1 MENSI
6 KKNFWKNKK
15 VFITG
20 HTGFKGS
27 WLSLFLNYLG
37 AEVTGYS
44 LAPIMKPSLF
54 DLAKIK
60 NVIKKTIIADVRD
73 YKRLKS
79 ELEKSKAS
87 IVFHLAAQP
96 LVRLS
101 YIHPKDTFD
110 INFTGSL
117 NILQAIKKNKR
128 VKTGIIITTD
138 KVYDISKNKI
148 FKEEDRLGGSDPYS
162 ASKVC
167 VEFLFNSYQK
177 SFFSKD
183 KKMIATVRAGNVIG
197 GGDYSLDR
205 LIPDIYK
212 SCLKNKKILIRN
224 PNAIRPWQHVLEPLS
239 GYLLLAQKIH
249 NKKIKNLEQH
259 WNFGPNISSCKSVK
273 YLTQY
278 LSKRLKLKI
287 VLEKKK
293 TNSFKPET
301 STLRLSNF
309 KSKKFLSWQPKW
321 SINKSLDKI
330 LNWNESVKYK
340 NTADVCYAQIKEYL
354 GNKNEQ

>member
-1 MENSI
+1 MKNTIE
-6 KKNFWKNKK
+6 KNFWKNKK

-37 AEVTGYS
+37 ADVTGYS
-44 LAPIMKPSLF
+44 LEPNTKPSLF

-60 NVIKKTIIADVRD
+60 NVIKKSIIADVRD
-73 YKRLKS
+73 YKKLKS
-79 ELEKSKAS
+79 ELDKSKAT

-110 INFTGSL
+110 VNFTGSL
-117 NILQAIKKNKR
+117 NILHAIKKNKR

-148 FKEEDRLGGSDPYS
+148 FREEDTLKGSDPYS

-167 VEFLFNSYQK
+167 VEFLYNSYQK
-177 SFFSKD
+177 SFFSKSD
-183 KKMIATVRAGNVIG
+183 KMIATVRAGNVIG

-212 SCLKNKKILIRN
+212 SSLKNKKIFIRN

-239 GYLLLAQKIH
+239 GYLKLAKIMYEE
-249 NKKIKNLEQH
+249 NKFIGQSF
-259 WNFGPNISSCKSVK
+259 NFGPNNKNNYSVLDLTKAIALNFDKSEYWTIKK
-273 YLTQY
+273 YKKFHEAKL
-278 LSKRLKLKI
+278 LKLNSRKANK
-287 VLEKKK
+287 LLNWKSKL
-293 TNSFKPET
+293 SFKET
-301 STLRLSNF
+301 AEFTASWYLNYFDKKIDLKIFTLNQISAYF
-309 KSKKFLSWQPKW
+309 KK
-321 SINKSLDKI
+321 
-330 LNWNESVKYK
+330 
-340 NTADVCYAQIKEYL
+340 
-354 GNKNEQ
+354 

>member
-1 MENSI
+1 MKNFI
-6 KKNFWKNKK
+6 DKNFWKNKK

-37 AEVTGYS
+37 ADVTGYS
-44 LAPIMKPSLF
+44 LAPNSKPSLF
-54 DLAKIK
+54 NLAKIK
-60 NVIKKTIIADVRD
+60 NVIKKSIIADVRD

-79 ELEKSKAS
+79 ELDKSKAT

-110 INFTGSL
+110 VNFTGSL
-117 NILQAIKKNKR
+117 NILHAIKKIQR
-128 VKTGIIITTD
+128 IKTGIIITTD

-148 FKEEDRLGGSDPYS
+148 FKEEDTLKGSDPYS

-167 VEFLFNSYQK
+167 VEFLYNSYQK
-177 SFFSKD
+177 SFFSKSD
-183 KKMIATVRAGNVIG
+183 KMIATVRAGNVIG

-205 LIPDIYK
+205 LILDIYK
-212 SCLKNKKILIRN
+212 SSLKNKQILIRN
-224 PNAIRPWQHVLEPLS
+224 PNAIRSWQHVLEPLC
-239 GYLLLAQKIH
+239 GYLLLAENIH
-249 NKKIKNLEQH
+249 NKKINKLEQH
-259 WNFGPNISSCKSVK
+259 WNFGPNLSSCKSVK

-278 LSKRLKLKI
+278 LSRKLKLKI
-287 VLEKKK
+287 VLDKKK
-293 TNSFKPET
+293 SNLFKPET
-301 STLRLSNF
+301 SILRLSNY
-309 KSKKFLSWQPKW
+309 KSKKFLSWYPKW

-330 LNWNESVKYK
+330 LQWNEDIKHK
-340 NTADVCYAQIKEYL
+340 NVSDVCVDQIKEYL
-354 GNKNEQ
+354 GN

>member
-1 MENSI
+1 MQIPIN
-6 KKNFWKNKK
+6 KNFWKNKK

-27 WLSLFLNYLG
+27 WLCLMLNYLG

-44 LAPIMKPSLF
+44 LAPNTKPSLF
-54 DLAKIK
+54 NLAKVK
-60 NVIKKTIIADVRD
+60 NNIKKSILADIRD
-73 YKRLKS
+73 YKKLKQ
-79 ELEKSKAS
+79 ELEKSKAT

-110 INFTGSL
+110 TNFAGSL
-117 NILQAIKKNKR
+117 NVLHAIKTNKK

-138 KVYDISKNKI
+138 KVYDIGKNKI
-148 FKEEDRLGGSDPYS
+148 FKEEDRLGGLDPYS

-177 SFFSKD
+177 SFFTKSS
-183 KKMIATVRAGNVIG
+183 KMIATVRAGNVIG

-212 SCLKNKKILIRN
+212 SLKKNKKMILRN
-224 PNAIRPWQHVLEPLS
+224 PNSVRPWQHVLEPLS
-239 GYLLLAQKIH
+239 GYLLLAQNIH
-249 NKKIKNLEQH
+249 NQKIKKLEQH
-259 WNFGPNISSCKSVK
+259 WNFGPSISSCKSVK

-287 VLEKKK
+287 LLERKKI
-293 TNSFKPET
+293 NLFKPET
-301 STLRLSNF
+301 SILRLSNF
-309 KSKKFLSWQPKW
+309 KSKKFLNWHPKW

-330 LNWNESVKYK
+330 LDWHENVRKR
-340 NTADVCYAQIKEYL
+340 NTTQVCYDQIREYL
-354 GNKNEQ
+354 GK